1 MHCRNRAAWPPCTS
15 VDLQNQI
22 AAQRAPVVASALVNS
37 HLELVPAAP
46 RLYQLEALLKV
57 LLPLLLLPSRAHDAP
72 PLPPAA
78 AAPVCRPATAV
89 PAFARGLAP
98 DPRLACRSPP
108 VWAASCRFHC
118 CLSLFA
124 AGAAVWSRP
133 CG

>member
-1 MHCRNRAAWPPCTS
+1 
-15 VDLQNQI
+15 
-22 AAQRAPVVASALVNS
+22 VVASALVNS

-57 LLPLLLLPSRAHDAP
+57 LLPLLLLPSQAHDAP

-98 DPRLACRSPP
+98 DPRLACRLTARLGCLLPFSLLF
-108 VWAASCRFHC
+108 VSVCCRSGSMEQT
-118 CLSLFA
+118 LRMT
-124 AGAAVWSRP
+124 SRRLP
-133 CG
+133 